1 MRAAMVLSL
10 VSLLAGIATP
20 AHGMHQLR
28 LPVPANDIVYNPAD
42 GMIYASVPG
51 RVPGIGNTITRVDP
65 ASGVVGPSVFVGSEP
80 GVLALSDDG
89 HSLYV
94 ALGGASAV
102 RRFDVA
108 TMTAGLQFGLG
119 SDPFFGPYR
128 ALSIAVQPGHPDV
141 VAVALGNSCCS
152 PGYMGLAIFDQGVA
166 RGQMLPSYPIMDAI
180 TFGSDPSRLYGYNSE
195 TNGYDFTRVTVDAT
209 GPHVLDSLGSLLT
222 GFSTQ
227 IVYDRGRIYGSNGQV
242 VDPEARTVL
251 GTFPFPDY
259 TYGSSVAPDSA
270 RVYFLSSGSFF
281 YGAPEIFEFDAATF
295 TPIAT
300 RSLTA
305 SLGSLGQLVRW
316 GADGLAF
323 SSDSGLVVLN
333 AVHAAVVAD
342 LAVSQTDSPDPAQV
356 GYSIS
361 YTVRVQNHGPD
372 EAAQVVVRDR
382 VPDAGAYHYF
392 YAGRGSVSDS
402 SGWGVW
408 NVGTLA
414 AGDSA
419 VLTLTQGTSAPGTLT
434 NVARVSSATTDP
446 DSSNDVSSEATQ
458 VVPVGATGID
468 VWVTL
473 GATPASPG
481 AGQPFQLTAYFGNR
495 GPARS
500 GPAAFLAILYGTG
513 VRILSASSSRGFTI
527 VSGDSVGCD
536 ADSLAA
542 GDSIRV
548 DVQAIS
554 DSSGYVNCLAQASGT
569 GSESSYYD
577 NQAYLYMTIQPSA
590 LQLTQVLFAEL
601 DAIALK
607 RNVDRS
613 LTKDLNAVLADLAAR
628 DTSAACADLYG
639 FIADVNRQAGR
650 QLDVDQAFYLIR
662 DARPILALLACGP
675 PKKAQPVALGSDI
688 PPVPVLELASATGA
702 TPARLRFSVP
712 EGAPV
717 RIDVFDLQGRHAR
730 TLLDTRVDPGYHE
743 IAWDAAPRRAAPGLY
758 FARLTTAR
766 GAAVVRVL
774 LRP

>member
-10 VSLLAGIATP
+10 VSLLAGIAAP
-20 AHGMHQLR
+20 AHGMRQLR
-28 LPVPANDIVYNPAD
+28 LPVPANDIVYDPAD
-42 GMIYASVPG
+42 GMIYASVPS
-51 RVPGIGNTITRVDP
+51 RASGIGNTITRIDP
-65 ASGVVGPSVFVGSEP
+65 GSGAIGPSVFVGSEP

-108 TMTAGLQFGLG
+108 TMTAGVQFSLG

-128 ALSIAVQPGHPDV
+128 ALDIAVQPGHPDV

-180 TFGSDPSRLYGYNSE
+180 AFGSDPSRLYGYNAE
-195 TNGYDFTRVTVDAT
+195 TTGYDFTRVTVDAT
-209 GPHVLDSLGSLLT
+209 GPHVLDSLGSLLS
-222 GFSTQ
+222 GFSTR
-227 IVYDRGRIYGSNGQV
+227 IVYDRGRVYGSNGQV
-242 VDPEARTVL
+242 VDPEARTLL
-251 GTFPFPDY
+251 GTFSFPDF
-259 TYGSSVAPDSA
+259 TYGTSVAPDSA

-281 YGAPEIFEFDAATF
+281 YGSPEIFEFDAATF
-295 TPIAT
+295 TPVKT
-300 RSLTA
+300 RTLAGSY
-305 SLGSLGQLVRW
+305 GSLGQLVRW

-323 SSDSGLVVLN
+323 SSDSGVVVLS

-342 LAVSQTDSPDPAQV
+342 LALSQTDNPDPAQV
-356 GYSIS
+356 GYSVT
-361 YTVRVQNHGPD
+361 YTVRVENHGPD
-372 EAAQVVVRDR
+372 AADQVVVRDR
-382 VPDAGAYHYF
+382 VPDMTTYHF
-392 YAGRGSVSDS
+392 FNTQRGSVSDS

-419 VLTLTQGTSAPGTLT
+419 VMTLVQGTSAPGTLV
-434 NVARVSSATTDP
+434 NVATASSATTDP
-446 DSSNDVSSEATQ
+446 DSSNNVSAEATQ
-458 VVPVGATGID
+458 VVPAGATDID

-500 GPAAFLAILYGTG
+500 GPAVLQAILYGPG
-513 VRILSASSSRGFTI
+513 VRVLSASSSRGFTI
-527 VSGDSVGCD
+527 VSEDSVVCD

-548 DVQAIS
+548 DIQAIS
-554 DSSGYVNCLAQASGT
+554 DSSGYVNCLAQAFGT
-569 GSESSYYD
+569 GTESSYYD
-577 NQAYLYMTIQPSA
+577 NQAYLYIPILPSA
-590 LQLTQVLFAEL
+590 LQLTRNLLAEL
-601 DAIALK
+601 DSIALK

-662 DARPILALLACGP
+662 DARPILTLLACGP
-675 PKKAQPVALGSDI
+675 PKKAQPVALAGGI
-688 PPVPVLELASATGA
+688 PPVPVLELASATGVA
-702 TPARLRFSVP
+702 PVRLRFSLP
-712 EGAPV
+712 ESAPA

-730 TLLDTRVDPGYHE
+730 TLLDARVEPGYHE
-743 IAWDAAPRRAAPGLY
+743 VAWDAAPRHAAPGLY
-758 FARLTTAR
+758 FARLTSAR